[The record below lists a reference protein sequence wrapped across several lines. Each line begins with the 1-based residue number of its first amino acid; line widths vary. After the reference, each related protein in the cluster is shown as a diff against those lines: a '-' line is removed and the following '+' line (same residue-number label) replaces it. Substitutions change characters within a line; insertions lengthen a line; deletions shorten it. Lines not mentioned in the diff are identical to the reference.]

1 MTKEEILQACHFSWL
16 EAKGEDTDVVLAS
29 RIRLAR
35 NLKKLPFP
43 NRADFSQLL
52 EVRTQIEQAMPR
64 IAEALDQ
71 NFEGIHLEDVSPLER
86 SLLAEKQLVSAALI
100 KNPQHR
106 EAIISDDTKA
116 CLMVNE
122 DDHLRIQCQAPGF
135 DLDTPL
141 EAASRI
147 DDIIESQLDI
157 AFDEKIGY
165 LTAGPTNLGTGLRAT
180 VILHLPGLV
189 FTRNI
194 ASIEGVAPQLG
205 LAVHSL
211 YGDGKDSSGCLYE
224 IENQLTL
231 GYSEKELIQNLKSA
245 AAEIVAH
252 ERKARKALALYMKD
266 QLEDKVWRA
275 YGTLRFARLLN
286 ETETLEL
293 LSWVRLGID
302 LRLISEVDA
311 DSFGDILIASR
322 TSYIQTMA
330 ESDNLSK
337 NEIDR
342 LRAEQVRKVLQ
353 AHQAVAAEQ

>member
-1 MTKEEILQACHFSWL
+1 MNKEEILKASHFSWL
-16 EAKGEDTDVVLAS
+16 EATGTDTDVVLTS

-52 EVRTQIEQAMPR
+52 EVRTQIEKAMPR
-64 IAEALDQ
+64 IAEALDE
-71 NFEGIHLEDVSPLER
+71 NFEGIHLEEISPLER
-86 SLLAEKQLVSAALI
+86 SLLVQKQLVSQLLV

-106 EAIISDDTKA
+106 EVIISEDTKA

-122 DDHLRIQCQAPGF
+122 DDHLRIQCQAAGF

-141 EAASRI
+141 KEASRI

-157 AFDEKIGY
+157 AFDEKMGY

-180 VILHLPGLV
+180 VLLHLPGLV

-194 ASIEGVAPQLG
+194 ASIEGIAPQLG

-211 YGDGKDSSGCLYE
+211 YGDGKDKAGCLYQ

-231 GYSEKELIQNLKSA
+231 GFSEKELIDNLKSA
-245 AAEIVAH
+245 VSEIVAH

-275 YGTLRFARLLN
+275 YGVLHYARLLN
-286 ETETLEL
+286 EQETLEL

-311 DSFGDILIASR
+311 DCFGDILISSR
-322 TSYIQTMA
+322 TAFIQALA
-330 ESDNLSK
+330 ESENLSK

-342 LRAEQVRKVLQ
+342 LRAEQVRGALRT
-353 AHQAVAAEQ
+353 HQMKSSD